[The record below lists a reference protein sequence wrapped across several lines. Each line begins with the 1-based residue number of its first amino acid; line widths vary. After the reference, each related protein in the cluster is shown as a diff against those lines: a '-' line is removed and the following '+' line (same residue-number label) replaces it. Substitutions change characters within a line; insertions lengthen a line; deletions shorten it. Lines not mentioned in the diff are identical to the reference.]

1 MQHKGVIEL
10 KPSNFQLINKPRITK
25 SIFQVNKD
33 YNFSTEV
40 LLEIDKN
47 TKVSE
52 TFGEE
57 MAAIV
62 VLSLEFFQGK
72 YFKEIPFKL
81 EMEIEGIFKW
91 DEELEDNPSQL
102 EVLLKENAP
111 AILYSYLR
119 PIITSMS
126 IEANLPPL
134 VIPLM
139 NFRERN

>member
-72 YFKEIPFKL
+72 AFKEIPFKL

-102 EVLLKENAP
+102 EVLLKAVSLNFVT
-111 AILYSYLR
+111 LR
-119 PIITSMS
+119 IIHC
-126 IEANLPPL
+126 PPL
-134 VIPLM
+134 LSTTPLSGLCL
-139 NFRERN
+139 R